1 MKVKNNNIVELTPL
15 NPNVSLGKDDFLQR
29 AMFPVDD
36 KLHSLVHSDEFKQL
50 LLTDASTDDGQD
62 FLATYYGIDDWANI
76 KQKLIIDKRVNLASR
91 YYYLLLLVKVQSK
104 KDNVWISFYEGL
116 HRHASLLITLL
127 SAVFDTTTNI
137 LKFNTLS
144 IDYFK
149 QHQLPNFKSVNET
162 PHDRLNK
169 IFEREIIAP
178 MLTEPFPI
186 KCIIPHKVEGVPP
199 QGSVGEFTRRLCK
212 YSELISDMKKTS
224 AANSSFSL
232 LSKALKNELHLCN
245 REDRK
250 KEDKSIIVEHRYT
263 IQSQIKGKT
272 HGEKMKTHQNDD
284 KELYGWCDLLDTEE
298 WHIFSKDPLD
308 DNKRARFLDK
318 MTYRSSDYAILDINS
333 PGFESAL
340 VNSYPPYA
348 ISYKSM
354 SIDVGDII
362 KSRRKV
368 DPRHYNAF
376 DLLPR
381 IITILHAKETN
392 ELISKTAQKQLNT
405 AMVNFV
411 CRYGYGTREYNQ
423 NSLHTAAL
431 TYLPDIYTDNSYLNN
446 CKGIY
451 QVMPVSVFLMTCY
464 NACFMFQIDKTDNL
478 MIETLERLD
487 LTPNLDNP
495 SLLQTFSK
503 WSFCTFNTES
513 VLNVMSLTSSNFF

>member
-1 MKVKNNNIVELTPL
+1 
-15 NPNVSLGKDDFLQR
+15 
-29 AMFPVDD
+29 
-36 KLHSLVHSDEFKQL
+36 
-50 LLTDASTDDGQD
+50 
-62 FLATYYGIDDWANI
+62 
-76 KQKLIIDKRVNLASR
+76 
-91 YYYLLLLVKVQSK
+91 
-104 KDNVWISFYEGL
+104 
-116 HRHASLLITLL
+116 
-127 SAVFDTTTNI
+127 
-137 LKFNTLS
+137 
-144 IDYFK
+144 
-149 QHQLPNFKSVNET
+149 
-162 PHDRLNK
+162 
-169 IFEREIIAP
+169 
-178 MLTEPFPI
+178 
-186 KCIIPHKVEGVPP
+186 VPP

-513 VLNVMSLTSSNFF
+513 VLNVMSLTSSIFF

>member
-62 FLATYYGIDDWANI
+62 FLATYYGIDDWATI
-76 KQKLIIDKRVNLASR
+76 KQKLIIDKGVNLASR

-144 IDYFK
+144 VDYFK

-199 QGSVGEFTRRLCK
+199 QGSVGEFTSRLCK

-245 REDRK
+245 REDRN

-263 IQSQIKGKT
+263 IQTQIKGKT

-318 MTYRSSDYAILDINS
+318 MTYRSSDIAILDINS

-340 VNSYPPYA
+340 VNSYPPYG

-354 SIDVGDII
+354 SIDVGDVI

-392 ELISKTAQKQLNT
+392 ELISKTAQKQSNT
-405 AMVNFV
+405 AMINFV

-431 TYLPDIYTDNSYLNN
+431 TYLPDTYTDNSYLNN

-451 QVMPVSVFLMTCY
+451 QVMPVAVFLMTCY
-464 NACFMFQIDKTDNL
+464 NACFMFQIDKTDNQ

-503 WSFCTFNTES
+503 WSFCTFYTES
-513 VLNVMSLTSSNFF
+513 VLNVMSLTSSYFF